1 MDRRRRPYLLLN
13 DASLV
18 ESMICLMRTDGARR
32 PGIARHGPAERACTL
47 GVTRQLKRKDSRSSY
62 QRKEKKHGKARA
74 MTMLARK
81 IARAVY
87 QMLKRKEAFDAVKFF
102 AN

>member
-1 MDRRRRPYLLLN
+1 MMMRHCE
-13 DASLV
+13 DAQKFV
-18 ESMICLMRTDGARR
+18 A
-32 PGIARHGPAERACTL
+32 
-47 GVTRQLKRKDSRSSY
+47 
-62 QRKEKKHGKARA
+62 RKEKKHGKARA

>member
-1 MDRRRRPYLLLN
+1 
-13 DASLV
+13 
-18 ESMICLMRTDGARR
+18 MIRECDQAKQF
-32 PGIARHGPAERACTL
+32 IA
-47 GVTRQLKRKDSRSSY
+47 
-62 QRKEKKHGKARA
+62 RKEKKHGKSRA

-81 IARAVY
+81 TARAVY

>member
-1 MDRRRRPYLLLN
+1 
-13 DASLV
+13 
-18 ESMICLMRTDGARR
+18 
-32 PGIARHGPAERACTL
+32 
-47 GVTRQLKRKDSRSSY
+47 
-62 QRKEKKHGKARA
+62 

-87 QMLKRKEAFDAVKFF
+87 HMLKRKEAFDAVKFF

>member
-1 MDRRRRPYLLLN
+1 MSATRWPA
-13 DASLV
+13 ASRIFTPSQGWV
-18 ESMICLMRTDGARR
+18 
-32 PGIARHGPAERACTL
+32 PAPAMASGL
-47 GVTRQLKRKDSRSSY
+47 
-62 QRKEKKHGKARA
+62 KARA

-102 AN
+102 AS

>member
-1 MDRRRRPYLLLN
+1 LKWAFSEAVLMMMRHCE
-13 DASLV
+13 DAQKFV
-18 ESMICLMRTDGARR
+18 A
-32 PGIARHGPAERACTL
+32 
-47 GVTRQLKRKDSRSSY
+47 
-62 QRKEKKHGKARA
+62 RKEKKHGKGRA
-74 MTMLARK
+74 MTILGRK